1 MADRSDAEEALLHGE
16 TARREKRS
24 ADAADAF
31 ADAVACFRRLAD
43 PARLAHA
50 LSRQA
55 QIARDVKD
63 LPVALRLQEE
73 AVTLTRGLG
82 VDSSLPRAIRHLA
95 DILRESGQ
103 PSAAAPLYV
112 EMMELYESA
121 PDTPPLEIANAAR
134 SVACNVEALGD
145 RASAL
150 TLWQRV
156 RDRYEALDDVF
167 RNAYGLNEN
176 PGVMEADRRL
186 AALSS
191 HSG

>member
-1 MADRSDAEEALLHGE
+1 MADRSDAEEALLRGE

-31 ADAVACFRRLAD
+31 ADAVACFRRVAD

-50 LSRQA
+50 LTRQA

-63 LPVALRLQEE
+63 FSLALRLQEE
-73 AVTLTRGLG
+73 AVTLARGLG
-82 VDSSLPRAIRHLA
+82 ADSFLARVIRHLA
-95 DILRESGQ
+95 DILQESGRA
-103 PSAAAPLYV
+103 SAAVPLYV
-112 EMMELYESA
+112 EMMELYERA
-121 PDTPPLEIANAAR
+121 PDTPALEMANAAR
-134 SVACNVEALGD
+134 SVACNMEALGD
-145 RASAL
+145 QASAVA
-150 TLWQRV
+150 LWRGV
-156 RDRYEALDDVF
+156 RCRYEALDDVF
-167 RNAYGLNEN
+167 RNAYGMNEN